1 MTTSLWTKLPIMAA
15 KLAALEQAPMATLWV
30 DEEGIIGYVNHR
42 LCETMGYARKDLVGA
57 TLDRMLP
64 GVDLGQWRQEWW
76 QIIVSERYL
85 PLFPLTWRHAKG
97 ITLEYTASASL
108 VEVSGLQFAVFY
120 LWPRHCVSSEPDAF
134 PVNDA
139 TFYLRSLGES
149 VCLLDSLGIIR
160 FANTAFCKL
169 AGGSEAD
176 LIGLPL
182 LEIVSPAKS
191 HLTGVWEVLQQKR
204 SSTEYE
210 FRNLAGKSLNIRIN
224 VVQLSGKQAKNSR
237 YLVSFIDITE
247 QIKIARELEAQ
258 NASFDRLAANV
269 PGFIYKFRMTQKGE
283 FSFPYA
289 SRGCQDIFGVD
300 PATVRKDATPIL
312 QTIHPDDLPLFQ
324 ESVMTSAM
332 HLTPWNIEARQLTSG
347 GDWKWFHA
355 ASRPQLQDN
364 GDIIWEGLVM
374 DVTTRKIVE
383 EELAKAKL
391 AADASASA
399 KAEFLANMSH
409 EIRTPLNAIIGL
421 NRLVLKSD
429 LAPAQRDYLNK
440 VQLSSENLLAII
452 NNILDFSKIESGKLV
467 TEHIEFNLDSV
478 LENIGSMLEPVAA
491 EKHLDLLIDRG
502 IGVPLNMIGDPLR
515 LVQVLTNL
523 CSNAIKFTGQGE
535 IIITVERV
543 SNNDED
549 GLRFSVKDTGIGL
562 SEQQKDRIF
571 ESFTQADSSTT
582 RHHGGTGLG
591 LTISKHLTELMGGEI
606 GVSSVEGVGSEFYFT
621 LPLNVLPDAQPTSSI
636 PEELEGWHVLL
647 IMENE
652 TACSIFEKMLHDLRF
667 KVTICSLRTM
677 NLEKILKNQDQ
688 LEQVQHELVLLDW
701 KMHESH
707 KQAVTYALETN
718 AFGAKTPI
726 IVNVSTFE
734 AESIRNLSDKFGNIT
749 FLNKPGTPSC
759 LMDAILNACGKDA
772 LIRTIQADHD
782 SKNLAFYEASVRGI
796 RVLIVEDN
804 EINQIVVRKTL
815 ESAEVIVDVANNG
828 SEAVDCLQ
836 NAPDRHYDAVLMD
849 LQMPHMDG
857 FEATT
862 ILRKNKRFD
871 ALPIIAM
878 TAHTLE
884 NDKQKC
890 LETGM
895 QDHVSKPIVP
905 EQLFSKLAKWTIS
918 RYRND
923 PDTIAIPSLSIE
935 AETPIDQKS
944 LKDLT
949 TVNVNAALH
958 LLQGDQSL
966 LQQLLLNFANE
977 LSAAPKHLRA
987 LLNEDEWGGAADKA
1001 HQIKGVAGNLQITS
1015 VFEMARKLEIALRNH
1030 EDNVAE
1036 KVLTDFA
1043 AAIDAFIEE
1052 TGQCRIIEHSAGNE
1066 ITAVDPILIK
1076 DGDFDEL
1083 VTLFDQL
1090 ILFLETNNWLAED
1103 YLEQVSLCLGEAQMK
1118 EMAQIKNY
1126 LTALEFETAADQVRK
1141 LRQRLHSAS
1150 VD

>member
-1 MTTSLWTKLPIMAA
+1 MTTALWTKLPVMAA
-15 KLAALEQAPMATLWV
+15 KLAALDQAPMATLWV

-42 LCETMGYARKDLVGA
+42 FCETMGYAQDDLAGA
-57 TLDRMLP
+57 RLDRMLP
-64 GVDLGQWRQEWW
+64 GVDLGQWQQEWW

-120 LWPRHCVSSEPDAF
+120 LWPRHSVCSEPDAF

-169 AGGSEAD
+169 VGGSEAD

-191 HLTGVWEVLQQKR
+191 HLIGVWEVLQLKR

-210 FRNLAGKSLNIRIN
+210 FKNLAGKSLNIRIN
-224 VVQLSGKQAKNSR
+224 VVKLPGNQANNSR
-237 YLVSFIDITE
+237 YLVSIIDITD
-247 QIKIARELEAQ
+247 QIEIARQLEAQ
-258 NASFDRLAANV
+258 NASYDRLAANI
-269 PGFIYKFRMTQKGE
+269 PGFIYKFRMTKKGE

-300 PATVRKDATPIL
+300 PVTVSNDATPIL
-312 QTIHPDDLPLFQ
+312 QTIHPDDLPMFQ

-332 HLTPWNIEARQLTSG
+332 HLTPWNIEARQKTSD

-355 ASRPQLQDN
+355 ASRPQLQEN

-374 DVTTRKIVE
+374 DVTTRKLVE

-429 LAPAQRDYLNK
+429 LAPAQRDYLTK

-467 TEHIEFNLDSV
+467 TENIEFNLDAV

-491 EKHLDLLIDRG
+491 EKHLDLLIDRS
-502 IGVPLNMIGDPLR
+502 IGVPLYMIGDSLR

-523 CSNAIKFTGQGE
+523 CSNAIKFTEQGE
-535 IIITVERV
+535 VIITVERV

-606 GVSSVEGVGSEFYFT
+606 GVSSVENAGSEFYFT
-621 LPLNVLPDAQPTSSI
+621 LPLNVLPDTQPASSI
-636 PEELEGWHVLL
+636 PAELEGWHVLL

-652 TACSIFEKMLHDLRF
+652 TACSIFEKMLRDLRF
-667 KVTICSLRTM
+667 KVTVCSLRTM

-707 KQAVTYALETN
+707 KQSVTHAMEN
-718 AFGAKTPI
+718 NVFGAKTPI
-726 IVNVSTFE
+726 IVNVSTYE
-734 AESIRNLSDKFGNIT
+734 AESIRNLSDKFVNLT
-749 FLNKPGTPSC
+749 FLTKPSTPSC

-772 LIRTIQADHD
+772 MIQAVQADHD

-828 SEAVDCLQ
+828 SEAVDRLQ

-862 ILRKNKRFD
+862 ILRNNKRFD

-890 LETGM
+890 LDTGM

-918 RYRND
+918 RFQNGQ
-923 PDTIAIPSLSIE
+923 DTTAIPNLAIE
-935 AETPIDQKS
+935 TEAPMAQKS
-944 LKDLT
+944 LQDLT
-949 TVNVNAALH
+949 TVDVNSALH

-966 LQQLLLNFANE
+966 LQQLLLNFSDE
-977 LSAAPKHLRA
+977 LSDAPKHLRA
-987 LLNEDEWGGAADKA
+987 LLDEDEWGRAADKA
-1001 HQIKGVAGNLQITS
+1001 HQIKGVAGNLQITG
-1015 VFEMARKLEIALRNH
+1015 VFEMSRKLEMVLRNH
-1030 EDNVAE
+1030 ENNVAE
-1036 KVLTDFA
+1036 KVLGDFT

-1052 TGQCRIIEHSAGNE
+1052 TDLCRIMELPVENE
-1066 ITAVDPILIK
+1066 ITGVDAILLK
-1076 DGDFDEL
+1076 DADFDEL
-1083 VTLFDQL
+1083 VTLFDKL
-1090 ILFLETNNWLAED
+1090 IDFLEMNNWHAED
-1103 YLEQVSLCLGEAQMK
+1103 YLEQVSLCLGEAHMQEIK
-1118 EMAQIKNY
+1118 QIKNH
-1126 LTALEFETAADQVRK
+1126 LTALEFEAAADRVRK
-1141 LRQRLHSAS
+1141 LRERLHSVS
-1150 VD
+1150 V